1 MLIEL
6 RKVIPAFL
14 TRVDQPDRG
23 GRWSQY
29 LADSRR
35 ATERLGD
42 ELLQGVPAEEREEV
56 TLCDFDPDGETKV
69 VAAALYAATA
79 LPDDQLLAL
88 ARRMPPDDR
97 AQVLR
102 AYVGDRANRRHRPG
116 RAFER
121 TSYRF
126 DVLTDYGAFRDL
138 QRHRL
143 LTLEWQPL
151 TTRHGYSEP
160 AAMVEAGGRDAWRAR
175 HGRVGGSARAA
186 AGGAVMRPL
195 RRTRW
200 RWRIACASIW
210 T

>member
-1 MLIEL
+1 MTPTI
-6 RKVIPAFL
+6 
-14 TRVDQPDRG
+14 
-23 GRWSQY
+23 
-29 LADSRR
+29 
-35 ATERLGD
+35 
-42 ELLQGVPAEEREEV
+42 
-56 TLCDFDPDGETKV
+56 
-69 VAAALYAATA
+69 
-79 LPDDQLLAL
+79 
-88 ARRMPPDDR
+88 R

-102 AYVGDRANRRHRPG
+102 AYVGERGNRRHRPG

-160 AAMVEAGGRDAWRAR
+160 AAMVEAGGRDAWR
-175 HGRVGGSARAA
+175 RVMDALRRAARASCMRA
-186 AGGAVMRPL
+186 AMRRLP
-195 RRTRW
+195 RTRW
-200 RWRIACASIW
+200 RWPTACGSTW